1 MKEILT
7 EIVVQ
12 PEDIDELGHMNYLR
26 YLTYFEKGELDWFAR
41 IGVSEEYLIT
51 RDIGAVLRKFD
62 VDYLKEAR
70 LGDSLKVRTEL
81 IHVGSRSFTFQQDMF
96 NSENEQLTECKK
108 TYVMFHLITRK
119 ALPVIKII
127 SAQMTSK

>member
-1 MKEILT
+1 MNKKGSYFTGTVGTTSFERVDSMKEILT

-41 IGVSEEYLIT
+41 IGVSEEYFIT

-62 VDYLKEAR
+62 
-70 LGDSLKVRTEL
+70 
-81 IHVGSRSFTFQQDMF
+81 
-96 NSENEQLTECKK
+96 
-108 TYVMFHLITRK
+108 
-119 ALPVIKII
+119 
-127 SAQMTSK
+127 